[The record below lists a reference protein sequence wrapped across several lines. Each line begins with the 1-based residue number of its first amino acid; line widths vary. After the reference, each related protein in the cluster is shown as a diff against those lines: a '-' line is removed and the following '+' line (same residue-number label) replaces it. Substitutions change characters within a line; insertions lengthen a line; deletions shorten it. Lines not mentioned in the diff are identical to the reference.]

1 MKKYSFVIIITLL
14 FVALLSGCTVVT
26 TQENQI
32 DVTVVN
38 CKQGQFHP
46 HTVYEA
52 MAIKCLESK
61 QATLYAYYSNLA
73 KENGTYDYLVSFEV
87 DGQLFTV
94 TRNEE
99 FKSGDT
105 MTVTKIITRES
116 SSEKILTTEYR

>member
-1 MKKYSFVIIITLL
+1 MKKYIFAIIITLL
-14 FVALLSGCTVVT
+14 FVGMLTGCTVVT

-32 DVTVVN
+32 EVTVAS
-38 CKQGQFHP
+38 CEQGQFHP
-46 HTVYEA
+46 HSVYEA

-87 DGQLFTV
+87 DGQPFTV

-99 FKSGDT
+99 FKPGDT
-105 MTVTKIITRES
+105 MAVTQIIT
-116 SSEKILTTEYR
+116 SENNSGKILTTEYR